1 MLRKWWCSARG
12 GAGSWLA
19 VAIFE
24 AAHLDGV
31 LSLCRA
37 EGWPT
42 FPADP
47 DRALRVLLAPGTATV
62 VALGTDGEVVGF
74 AHALS
79 NGLMAYLAELVVA
92 AEHRDRGIARKLVAE
107 VFHRSGVVRLDLL
120 STDTAEGFYE
130 TLPHCRYA
138 GFRLYPSV
146 TP

>member
-1 MLRKWWCSARG
+1 MPV
-12 GAGSWLA
+12 A
-19 VAIFE
+19 VFE

-42 FPADP
+42 LPADR

-62 VALGTDGEVVGF
+62 VVLGTDGEVVGF

-79 NGLMAYLAELVVA
+79 NGLTAYLAELVVA
-92 AEHRDRGIARKLVAE
+92 AEHRGRGVARRLVAE
-107 VFHRSGVVRLDLL
+107 IFNRSGVTRLDLI
-120 STDTAEGFYE
+120 STDAAEGFYE
-130 TLPHCRYA
+130 TLAHRRYA
-138 GFRLYPSV
+138 GFRIYPLA